1 MASVGT
7 TVKISSNVTG
17 LIAAYGQF
25 AQTGVV
31 NYGAQFG
38 FNVALGAPPA
48 TDMPVKA
55 LRR

>member
-1 MASVGT
+1 
-7 TVKISSNVTG
+7 VKLASNVTG
-17 LIAAYGQF
+17 LLAAYGQF
-25 AQTGVV
+25 AETGVV

-55 LRR
+55 PRR